1 MPRSI
6 AVVAVSVLA
15 ALAALL
21 PGDAEAVAAR
31 ADFDFRGKW
40 NLELRTP
47 VGDITGRVSLQPNGK
62 GRIWLAPG
70 RPLPIVHQYAPEWI
84 SWTLEL
90 PADQSPD
97 GNAHTIIGRGSLRQ
111 ENVMFSGEVVI
122 VTAVQDL
129 ASPVGYETHTGSFAA
144 SREPRGTRR

>member
-1 MPRSI
+1 MTRSI
-6 AVVAVSVLA
+6 AVVAVSALA

-47 VGDITGRVSLQPNGK
+47 VGDISGRVSLQPNGK
-62 GRIWLAPG
+62 GRVWLGPG
-70 RPLPIVHQYAPEWI
+70 RPLPLVHQYAPEWI

-90 PADQSPD
+90 PAVQT
-97 GNAHTIIGRGSLRQ
+97 AL
-111 ENVMFSGEVVI
+111 EVFLQAEDSHDV
-122 VTAVQDL
+122 AVDALIRELEAPFPFIAVAAEAISHQTTL
-129 ASPVGYETHTGSFAA
+129 ALGFD
-144 SREPRGTRR
+144 